1 MGGRLRLLLLAG
13 LGGLALV
20 VVACGGH
27 GNAAV
32 AGMAAQA
39 GPSTPAVTATAV
51 SGTVGGVAGALT
63 FNQEPLLTG
72 SAQVTAQGKPSTPAK
87 IQPGSVIR
95 GTATR
100 TGQGYDLQSAD
111 VHHEIEG
118 SVDSV
123 DVAAS
128 KLVVVGQT
136 ALVDALTIIEE
147 EGPGDTLTSLTLAG
161 LKAGDRVEVYGS
173 TNPAGEILASRIE
186 REPAAMG
193 SEDTFHGTVSALDA
207 TAKTFQAGGYT
218 VSYGMAAVHGTL
230 ANGARV
236 EVHGTLAGMAV
247 SASLVVVETG
257 REDVTEPDL
266 EVCGTLSGL
275 DATAKTFLLQS
286 YKVDYSAARVEGTL
300 ADGARVEVKGT
311 LSTGTP
317 AVLLATKVEVAFPRS
332 GSGASDREREGVV
345 TAVGATDKTLTLG
358 QDTYWTD
365 ASTLFVKHDAPA
377 AFSDVVVGARVELAL
392 LSSRTNAAGQV
403 YAAKVRLQGP

>member
-27 GNAAV
+27 GSMAV
-32 AGMAAQA
+32 AGMAGQA
-39 GPSTPAVTATAV
+39 GPSGPAATAMAV
-51 SGTVGGVAGALT
+51 SGTVGGSAGALT

-72 SAQVTAQGKPSTPAK
+72 SAQVTAQGKPSTPSK

-100 TGQGYDLQSAD
+100 TGQGFDLQSAD

-128 KLVVVGQT
+128 RLVVVGQT
-136 ALVDALTIIEE
+136 VLVDALTVIEE

-173 TNPAGEILASRIE
+173 ANPAGEVLASRIE
-186 REPAAMG
+186 REPAAVG
-193 SEDTFHGTVSALDA
+193 SEDTFHGTVSALNA

-218 VSYGMAAVHGTL
+218 VSYGTAAVHGTL

-236 EVHGTLAGMAV
+236 EVHGTLAGTALT
-247 SASLVVVETG
+247 ASLVVVETG
-257 REDVTEPDL
+257 REDVTEPGL

-275 DATAKTFLLQS
+275 DATAKTFLLLS
-286 YKVDYSAARVEGTL
+286 FKVDYATAKVEGTL
-300 ADGARVEVKGT
+300 ADGARVEVEGT

-317 AVLLATKVEVAFPRS
+317 AVLMATKVEVTFPRS
-332 GSGASDREREGVV
+332 GSGAADREREGLV
-345 TAVGATDKTLTLG
+345 TAVNGTDKTLTLG
-358 QDTYWTD
+358 PDTYWTD
-365 ASTLFVKHDAPA
+365 ANTLFVKRDAPA
-377 AFSDVVVGARVELAL
+377 AFADVVVGARVELAL
-392 LSSRTNAAGQV
+392 LSTRTNAAGQA
-403 YAAKVRLQGP
+403 YAAKVRLLGR